1 MVHNAEDTWKHV
13 AKNILLLPQK
23 NIDLLHKKRICY
35 INFFCKS
42 MDFDRL
48 ENAVGAKDGMYY
60 ELEDFFKYMVI
71 NTPSNNELMLLTHD
85 EYCAISYSTIQAALE
100 EITMKSSPSPTKGIS
115 TNATQPNTRATQG
128 SAVQTHQNATSQQLQ
143 SHCSKSDLYSGF
155 YSIHQLFIKKY
166 RGYSKVLFRCTNST
180 NAI

>member
-60 ELEDFFKYMVI
+60 ELEDFFK
-71 NTPSNNELMLLTHD
+71 L
-85 EYCAISYSTIQAALE
+85 SYAEDRPA
-100 EITMKSSPSPTKGIS
+100 
-115 TNATQPNTRATQG
+115 
-128 SAVQTHQNATSQQLQ
+128 
-143 SHCSKSDLYSGF
+143 
-155 YSIHQLFIKKY
+155 
-166 RGYSKVLFRCTNST
+166 
-180 NAI
+180 